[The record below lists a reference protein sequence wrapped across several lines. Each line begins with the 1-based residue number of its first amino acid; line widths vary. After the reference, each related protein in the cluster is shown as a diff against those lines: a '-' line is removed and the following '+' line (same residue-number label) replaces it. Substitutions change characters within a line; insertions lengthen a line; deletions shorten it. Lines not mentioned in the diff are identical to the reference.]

1 MSLKRHTLAFGGSL
15 PSRAQKRA
23 EIFQPFF
30 LMHGTYVFSKF
41 ASSAKVRVLTN
52 LKPSAKVRVL
62 TNLKS
67 DSL

>member
-23 EIFQPFF
+23 EVFQPFF
-30 LMHGTYVFSKF
+30 LMHETYVFSKF

-52 LKPSAKVRVL
+52 LKSV
-62 TNLKS
+62 
-67 DSL
+67 SL